1 MDKAQSNSAGT
12 IYGILAAVVWGAW
25 PVLSRAGI
33 DRTLS
38 PQDITVLRFA
48 VAGLI
53 LLPVFLRHRT
63 GGANWWQALCLC
75 CGAGVPYVLVMVA
88 GLSFAPAGHAGVITP
103 ASMLA
108 FSTLGGVLLLGDRM
122 QPHRLFGLAV
132 IVLGLCIIDFENFA
146 ATTEDFWVGD
156 LMFLAGGLLWASYT
170 VGCRAWSVDPLQA
183 TALVSVLSMLGFT
196 PVYLVTGQQGIF
208 EAPLSEV
215 AFQAIFQGI
224 FAAVLALLF
233 YTRSVAILGPSRG
246 AVFSAM
252 VPGIAVLLAYPVLGD
267 VPSAFELAG
276 VITVTLGVTGALG
289 CGGTSVCGA
298 GLTRLIRFLGVRRK
312 DMPGIFDDDRPE
324 TGPI

>member
-1 MDKAQSNSAGT
+1 MNKVQSTSTGT

-33 DRTLS
+33 DRTLG

-63 GGANWWQALCLC
+63 GRAKRWQVLCLC
-75 CGAGVPYVLVMVA
+75 CGAGVPYVLVMVG

-108 FSTLGGVLLLGDRM
+108 FSTLGGVFLLGDRI
-122 QPHRLFGLAV
+122 QPHRLFGLV
-132 IVLGLCIIDFENFA
+132 IIVLGLCVIGFENFA
-146 ATTEDFWVGD
+146 AITKDFWIGD

-183 TALVSVLSMLGFT
+183 TALVSVLSMVGFT
-196 PVYLVTGQQGIF
+196 PVYLATGPHGLF
-208 EAPLSEV
+208 EAPLSEI
-215 AFQAIFQGI
+215 AFQAIFQGV

-233 YTRSVAILGPSRG
+233 YTRSVAILGASRG

-267 VPSAFELAG
+267 VPSPFEFAG
-276 VITVTLGVTGALG
+276 VITVTLGVTAALG
-289 CGGTSVCGA
+289 LWRIGTRHHSAQDTGGS
-298 GLTRLIRFLGVRRK
+298 
-312 DMPGIFDDDRPE
+312 M
-324 TGPI
+324 